1 MKLIEFSR
9 LLNKLI
15 CISYILTG
23 KLGKGDL
30 GIESGTHGRGG
41 KDRSSQVGKM

>member
-23 KLGKGDL
+23 KLGKNTIKNAL
-30 GIESGTHGRGG
+30 IVFPQYVIIL
-41 KDRSSQVGKM
+41 KNLIFW

>member
-15 CISYILTG
+15 CISYILIG
-23 KLGKGDL
+23 KLGIYL
-30 GIESGTHGRGG
+30 IGIFLTGG
-41 KDRSSQVGKM
+41 